1 MTRHRMSAPD
11 AAWLHMERPAN
22 RMIVTSVMWFD
33 EPLDWDAVR
42 TVIEQRLVAPYPRF
56 TQRVAERPAMAWWED
71 VEDFDLD
78 AHLHRARLPD
88 PGHRADLE
96 TFVSGLLHRPLA
108 VHRPLWEAYFV
119 DGYHGRASALVLR
132 IHHCIADGIALA
144 RVMMSLTDDPGEAAS
159 AGVAPAARE
168 PSPLGVLPALAH
180 LGACAARHAVHPGR
194 LAGDVRD
201 WASATKSFAR
211 LVGLPP
217 DHHTALHQRVD
228 IPKRVLWADPRSLTA
243 VHEAAHRHGV
253 TINDLVLCAVSA
265 ALRGYL
271 AEHDGTVPDVR
282 AILPVNLRPLDEPL
296 PRELGNRFG
305 LAYLSLPTSRDDPA
319 ERLAE
324 VHRRAETMKRSA
336 EGIVSFDILGAVGRT
351 PYSLEQTFVML
362 FAAKGTLV
370 VTNVAGPTRPVFLA
384 GRRVRGT
391 VSWPPESGN
400 VGVGISVISYDGE
413 LTIGVMI
420 DEHLV
425 DDGAS
430 LLATL
435 VRDLD
440 ELVAAAP
447 PGPQVAGVRD
457 LRPSPH
463 RTSAGGLD
471 G

>member
-1 MTRHRMSAPD
+1 MTRHRMSATD

-22 RMIVTSVMWFD
+22 HMIVNSVMWFD

-42 TVIEQRLVAPYPRF
+42 TVLQDRLVTPYPRF
-56 TQRVAERPAMAWWED
+56 AQRVAEMPALAWWED
-71 VEDFDLD
+71 VEDFDID
-78 AHLHRARLPD
+78 AHLHHARLPA
-88 PGHRADLE
+88 PGDHAELE
-96 TFVSGLLHRPLA
+96 TFVSGLLHRPLPA
-108 VHRPLWEAYFV
+108 HRPLWEVHLV
-119 DGYHGRASALVLR
+119 DGYHGRGSVVVFR

-144 RVMMSLTDDPGEAAS
+144 RVMMSLTDDPVEAAS
-159 AGVAPAARE
+159 AGVAPAAHE
-168 PSPLGVLPALAH
+168 ANAFGALPALAH
-180 LGACAARHAVHPGR
+180 LGARVAGDAVHPTR
-194 LAGDVRD
+194 LIGDVRD

-217 DHHTALHQRVD
+217 DHHTALHQHVD
-228 IPKRVLWADPRSLTA
+228 ITKRVMWADPLSLTT
-243 VHEAAHRHGV
+243 VHEAARRHGV
-253 TINDLVLCAVSA
+253 TINDLVLCAVSG

-305 LAYLSLPTSRDDPA
+305 LAYLSLPTSRDDPD

-324 VHRRAETMKRSA
+324 VHRRADAMKRSA

-370 VTNVAGPTRPVFLA
+370 VTNVAGPSRPVYLA

-400 VGVGISVISYDGE
+400 VGIGVSIISYDGE
-413 LTIGVMI
+413 LTIGVMV

-425 DDGAS
+425 GDGSS
-430 LLATL
+430 LLTAMLRDIDHL
-435 VRDLD
+435 VKS
-440 ELVAAAP
+440 A
-447 PGPQVAGVRD
+447 PGPEVAGGRD

-463 RTSAGGLD
+463 RAPAGGLD
-471 G
+471 A